1 MSIPKRSTLQKRQ
14 TAKLA
19 EFHQKKSRKKTS
31 KSQGKHGELFRF
43 FVRYLVHIELLQ
55 VKFLLIDSIKQVHW
69 VFLFED
75 RINLVGA
82 RTAIFFGLW
91 SGKQLALLRPLLRC
105 PDGHKEIELE
115 YHQGHACVDKLKI
128 WCLRPDCS
136 KSAEISSSPHTNRSL
151 NQHGCPSHKVLDSI
165 FVDSF

>member
-19 EFHQKKSRKKTS
+19 EFRQKKSRKKTS

-43 FVRYLVHIELLQ
+43 SASEISAHRQHQASPLGVSFRGPD
-55 VKFLLIDSIKQVHW
+55 KFGWGSDGDS
-69 VFLFED
+69 
-75 RINLVGA
+75 
-82 RTAIFFGLW
+82 FGLW

-136 KSAEISSSPHTNRSL
+136 KSAEISSLPHTNRSL

-165 FVDSF
+165 FVDSI